1 MDLFEA
7 LHQAR
12 PQGQLHPA
20 AECRGPV
27 PGPGL
32 LLAGPG
38 RHVGASAGGQHDPG
52 LGGAAAA
59 GEGAVP
65 RPRPRPRPAPLLRR
79 RVRCSCV
86 AVARDAGAGCT
97 LHMLHA
103 PNRRLFVRVT
113 EDQNKLSW
121 EVYFQLQHIYTDGLI
136 CLPST
141 AVILSEEKVHVINLG

>member
-1 MDLFEA
+1 MELFEA

-20 AECRGPV
+20 AECRGPL

-38 RHVGASAGGQHDPG
+38 RHVGAAGGQHDPG

-65 RPRPRPRPAPLLRR
+65 RPRPRPRPAPLLRC
-79 RVRCSCV
+79 RVRCSCEEMRV
-86 AVARDAGAGCT
+86 LAAPA
-97 LHMLHA
+97 HA
-103 PNRRLFVRVT
+103 PCTQQEVICEGDGRSKQVELGSLF
-113 EDQNKLSW
+113 
-121 EVYFQLQHIYTDGLI
+121 
-136 CLPST
+136 ST
-141 AVILSEEKVHVINLG
+141 STYLY